1 MTVAK
6 LMAKLNQLEQENA
19 KLRDENT
26 QLKSA
31 LAKQQAQHMDHAL
44 LLEKLQ
50 QAEAIIASLKTDSSH
65 EPKDE
70 TTTHIKVSDDHEA
83 ELKHALANQQV
94 QKHLTKEEVH
104 SKSVVRDLH
113 SEPSHSKTKLVS
125 PEQMPPHESERA
137 FSPIESERTIQV

>member
-1 MTVAK
+1 MTVAQ
-6 LMAKLNQLEQENA
+6 LVAKLNQLEQENA

-44 LLEKLQ
+44 ILEKLQ
-50 QAEAIIASLKTDSSH
+50 KAEAIIASLKSESSS
-65 EPKDE
+65 EPEEE
-70 TTTHIKVSDDHEA
+70 TATHIKVSDDHEA

-94 QKHLTKEEVH
+94 KKDLTKEEV
-104 SKSVVRDLH
+104 H

-137 FSPIESERTIQV
+137 FSPIES